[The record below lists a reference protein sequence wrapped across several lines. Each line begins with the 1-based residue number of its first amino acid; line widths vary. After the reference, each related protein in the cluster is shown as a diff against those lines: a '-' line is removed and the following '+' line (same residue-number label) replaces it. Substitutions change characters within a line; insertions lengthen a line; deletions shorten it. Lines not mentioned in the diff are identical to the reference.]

1 MRSSAAR
8 SRWAGPAPP
17 RAGLSR
23 DTQREATRAL
33 SLSVQS
39 RRHRGDGQAA
49 RTPALGTHS
58 PAPLLGVPRPCGG
71 RRSGWL
77 CLCQKFSPRA
87 RLTWV
92 SVRRAALT
100 AAWALRSFA
109 VFAFVHDFRWET
121 QK

>member
-58 PAPLLGVPRPCGG
+58 PAPLLGRRISSSASPLPVEAAGPGG
-71 RRSGWL
+71 FVCVRSSLLALG
-77 CLCQKFSPRA
+77 SPG
-87 RLTWV
+87 
-92 SVRRAALT
+92 SP
-100 AAWALRSFA
+100 
-109 VFAFVHDFRWET
+109 
-121 QK
+121 